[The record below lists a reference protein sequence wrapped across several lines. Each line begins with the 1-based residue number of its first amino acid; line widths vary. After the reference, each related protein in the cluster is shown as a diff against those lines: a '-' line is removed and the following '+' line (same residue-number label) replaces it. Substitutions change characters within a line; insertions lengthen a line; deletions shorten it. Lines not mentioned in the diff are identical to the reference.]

1 MVSLNYPECR
11 AKEVDS
17 GKPRTVYAC
26 GSSDYAQL
34 GGTFEKGFDC
44 FYGLRITNE
53 KERSKWMDERMAKG
67 YSFRYLKNEKREN
80 VGVFCVETQE
90 EFNYIFEGPKT
101 QQASAHDT
109 VSYYSPTGEDAPTPV
124 GADVSSGA
132 GLARFSKTEL
142 EQHIAK
148 LEYQLGE
155 INEHGL
161 GDSDT
166 ALTKWTI
173 ERDLKIFKADLN
185 YR

>member
-17 GKPRTVYAC
+17 GTPRTVYAC

-34 GGTFEKGFDC
+34 DGTFEKGFRC

-67 YSFRYLKNEKREN
+67 YSFCYLKNEKREN

-101 QQASAHDT
+101 PNNCFNNEDDMQNQHWCMCVKLKDVARDGKSTCSICGGRDAYGLSTERPEDKKKTITTAST
-109 VSYYSPTGEDAPTPV
+109 
-124 GADVSSGA
+124 
-132 GLARFSKTEL
+132 
-142 EQHIAK
+142 
-148 LEYQLGE
+148 
-155 INEHGL
+155 
-161 GDSDT
+161 
-166 ALTKWTI
+166 
-173 ERDLKIFKADLN
+173 
-185 YR
+185 